1 MEKLLDEDLV
11 ALGLELPDWE
21 TAVAHGSELLL
32 RKGRVKEGYREKL
45 IQREQEYPTG
55 LQGKVMGIAVP
66 HTSADYTLQPAIC
79 VLIPSKPVPF
89 RAMEDRETI
98 VQARLI
104 FQLAITGGG
113 MQLALLR
120 RIMKLLRDDLLLCR
134 LLQAQ
139 KRGAVL
145 ALLRPVLEG

>member
-11 ALGLELPDWE
+11 ALGVELPGWE
-21 TAVAHGSELLL
+21 AAVGYGAELLL

-55 LQGKVMGIAVP
+55 LQGKTMGIAVP
-66 HTSADYTLQPAIC
+66 HTSADYTLQPAVC
-79 VLIPSKPVPF
+79 VLIPSSPVPF

-98 VQARLI
+98 VQAQLI
-104 FQLAITGGG
+104 LQLAITGGG

-120 RIMKLLRDDLLLCR
+120 RIMKLLRDDMLLSR
-134 LLQAQ
+134 LL
-139 KRGAVL
+139 KTRDKGELL
-145 ALLRPVLEG
+145 ALLKPALEG